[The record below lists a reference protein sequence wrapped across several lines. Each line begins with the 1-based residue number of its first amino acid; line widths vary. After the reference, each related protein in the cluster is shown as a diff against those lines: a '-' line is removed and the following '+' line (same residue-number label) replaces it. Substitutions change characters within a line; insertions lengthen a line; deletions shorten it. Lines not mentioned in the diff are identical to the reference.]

1 MNKRN
6 CNICKHIVKKG
17 KSFRCEFKQCNM
29 GSKPYYNDP
38 NAKQPVSEFNYG
50 SKVCEF
56 IPIGD

>member
-1 MNKRN
+1 
-6 CNICKHIVKKG
+6 
-17 KSFRCEFKQCNM
+17 M